1 MLSDIVKRRS
11 FQAYAREQS
20 RVAAH
25 VMSVVP
31 DRSAVGT
38 ILKQAG
44 LSESMFFQSERKFAM
59 KTYVE
64 WVSIDDES
72 D

>member
-1 MLSDIVKRRS
+1 M
-11 FQAYAREQS
+11 
-20 RVAAH
+20 AAH

-44 LSESMFFQSERKFAM
+44 LSESVFFQNGRKFVM

>member
-1 MLSDIVKRRS
+1 VLSDIVKRRS

-44 LSESMFFQSERKFAM
+44 LSESVFFQSERKFAM

>member
-1 MLSDIVKRRS
+1 MTKCARTRNRLGTRSNVGVSLTANIVG
-11 FQAYAREQS
+11 
-20 RVAAH
+20 
-25 VMSVVP
+25 M
-31 DRSAVGT
+31 

-44 LSESMFFQSERKFAM
+44 LSESVFFQNERKFVM

>member
-1 MLSDIVKRRS
+1 
-11 FQAYAREQS
+11 
-20 RVAAH
+20 
-25 VMSVVP
+25 MSVVP
-31 DRSAVGT
+31 DRSTVGT

-44 LSESMFFQSERKFAM
+44 LSESVFFQNERKFVM